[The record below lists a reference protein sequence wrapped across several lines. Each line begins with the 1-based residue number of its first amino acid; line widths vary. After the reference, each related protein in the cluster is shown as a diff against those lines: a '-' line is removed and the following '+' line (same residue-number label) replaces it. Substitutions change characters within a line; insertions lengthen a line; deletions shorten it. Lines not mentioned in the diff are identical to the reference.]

1 MGILATLLI
10 AMALAIL
17 PMPAWA
23 IWFRPAWVLMVLIY
37 WGMSVPHRVSVGV
50 AWFTGLV
57 VDLMSGTV
65 LGEHALA
72 YTVVIYLVG
81 RLHMRLRLYPLTQ
94 QALTVF
100 MLVLLYQLIIFIIQ
114 GFVGEAP
121 SHYLYWMA
129 ALSSMLLWPWLYIIL
144 RDYRRWLHIA

>member
-1 MGILATLLI
+1 MGILATLLM

-17 PMPAWA
+17 PMPGWT

-37 WGMSVPHRVSVGV
+37 WGMSVPHRVNVGI
-50 AWFTGLV
+50 AWLTGLV

-100 MLVLLYQLIIFIIQ
+100 MLVLLYQLIIYIVQ

-121 SHYLYWMA
+121 SQHLYWMA
-129 ALSSMLLWPWLYIIL
+129 SVSSMLLWPWLYILL
-144 RDYRRWLHIA
+144 RDYRRWLRIA